1 MKRRFLPTL
10 ALWLLG
16 LVPFA
21 GCQPRQPVYF
31 RESGDLSYYLDR
43 ATSVEYPDV
52 ALASL
57 DEVSQNAPPVTVR
70 NPDFGDPWELSL
82 EDAVSIALQNS
93 KVIRGYGT
101 PGLQG
106 TIVAAGVDSL
116 ANNPQGAGT
125 TYSVAVRESEPG
137 FIAIPGQV
145 QPGSSITTNTGLESQ
160 QGVEAA
166 LAEFDT
172 HFTASMFLDKT
183 DRPRN
188 TIPANPFSPTV
199 FVQDSVNF
207 QAQLAKKAATGTQ
220 FFFRNVTD
228 YTRNNIPAAFQPL
241 GSWYATALEAEVRQ
255 PLLRGRGV
263 AINRMPVIMARIGT
277 DQEIANLEAQL
288 QNMVCNVE
296 IRYWNLY
303 SAYRAYE
310 AAKIGEESAQVA
322 YKNIEAKN
330 QAGTLGVVDLSQARE
345 QYFFFRTQ
353 RIQAL
358 SDLLDAENNLRWLMG
373 LANSDSR
380 MLRPSEEPVS
390 ALVQFDWWNSSDE
403 ALTLRP
409 ELRSQR
415 WELKKKELQ
424 LAYARNGLLPRLDA
438 TLLYRWVGLGDELA
452 AADRNGIDFPNANS
466 RAWEGLTDGAYQE
479 ARLGLE
485 LGMPIGFR
493 RELANVR
500 NAQIK
505 LARERARI
513 EDMELDVQREMAMVF
528 RALETNYELAKDHL
542 NRWISSEAE
551 VSARTEQLE
560 VGTESLDLLFD
571 VQRRSAQARV
581 AYYQALSEYNKCIAL
596 LHRRKGTTLEYC
608 GVQFGEG
615 PWPEKAYSDAMDR
628 ARGRSAARE
637 MHYGYREP
645 SVVTQGNVGMDS
657 MGPAGGDVYYE
668 GEMIEGEYYDYESI
682 DPAGQPTPAAP
693 LQPTPSTDVPMPE
706 AMTSPQAP
714 RTDYGVRRTSAESEI
729 EFEPSAYP
737 VNTLR
742 PNTR

>member
-1 MKRRFLPTL
+1 MNRRFLPTL
-10 ALWLLG
+10 ALWLVG
-16 LVPFA
+16 LAPFA

-52 ALASL
+52 ELASL
-57 DEVSQNAPPVTVR
+57 EEVTQNNAPVTVR

-82 EDAVSIALQNS
+82 EDAVSISLQNS

-106 TIVAAGVDSL
+106 TLVAAGVDSL

-137 FIAIPGQV
+137 FIAVPGQV
-145 QPGSSITTNTGLESQ
+145 QAGSSITTNTGLESQ

-188 TIPANPFSPTV
+188 TVPANPFSPTV
-199 FVQDSVNF
+199 FVQDAVNF
-207 QAQLAKKAATGTQ
+207 QAQLSKKAATGTQ

-263 AINRMPVIMARIGT
+263 AINRMPVVMARIGT

-303 SAYRAYE
+303 AAYRAYE
-310 AAKIGEESAQVA
+310 AAKIGEESAQASYTTVYDKYNA
-322 YKNIEAKN
+322 
-330 QAGTLGVVDLSQARE
+330 GVVEIIQLSQARE

-373 LANSDSR
+373 LANSDQR
-380 MLRPSEEPVS
+380 MLRPSDEPMTAS
-390 ALVQFDWWNSSDE
+390 VQFDWWTSNDE

-452 AADRNGIDFPNANS
+452 AADRNGIDFPNEGS

-505 LARERARI
+505 LARERSRI
-513 EDMELDVQREMAMVF
+513 EDMELDVQRELAMVY

-542 NRWISSEAE
+542 NRWISLEAE
-551 VSARTEQLE
+551 VNAHVDAWTGGKGNLNDQ
-560 VGTESLDLLFD
+560 FD
-571 VQRRSAQARV
+571 ADRRRAQSRV
-581 AYYQALSEYNKCIAL
+581 AYYQALAEYNKCIAL
-596 LHRRKGTTLEYC
+596 LHRRKGTSLEYC

-637 MHYGYREP
+637 QHFGYREP
-645 SVVTQGNVGMDS
+645 TVVTQGHVGMDS
-657 MGPAGGDVYYE
+657 MGPASGEMVYE
-668 GEMIEGEYYDYESI
+668 GEVIEGEYYDSEMMG
-682 DPAGQPTPAAP
+682 PEGVPTPAAP
-693 LQPTPSTDVPMPE
+693 LQPTPAIDVPMPG
-706 AMTSPQAP
+706 AMNQPSSQ
-714 RTDYGVRRTSAESEI
+714 DYGVRRTSAELPI
-729 EFEPSAYP
+729 EEVDYP

-742 PNTR
+742 SGSGQ